1 MQKISILLLFSAYS
15 SILCSQFE
23 IEDLS
28 SKADKITPYD
38 TSYFIPDYQ
47 FTNAEVIKGLRGH
60 NLIFLDLPNEFQAMV
75 NGKLSASYSV
85 NKEEYL
91 FKPFTVKGFKK
102 IKYYDMLMCVNGND
116 TVYFKP
122 IISDKVIILE
132 GYNRFTKSLLGKYYS
147 TQNQTITDFSEAK
160 IKVAKNTEVV
170 LFNIKIAKISSFDF
184 GLKYSFKSLSDTI
197 VMVQEIFNYKE
208 AGTDFLGNLNF
219 TYDLVYNWN
228 LRNEE
233 NHNLIKNSKFKSYIA
248 KSQVTVGM
256 SEKEILLSWGAPDRF
271 MTRQGFDKVAV
282 YSTNDVL
289 IYYKNNKAIKIL

>member
-28 SKADKITPYD
+28 TKADKIIPYD
-38 TSYFIPDYQ
+38 TSYFTPDYQ
-47 FTNAEVIKGLRGH
+47 FSNAEVMKGLRGH
-60 NLIFLDLPNEFQAMV
+60 NLIFLDFPIVFQAMV
-75 NGKLSASYSV
+75 NGKLSSV
-85 NKEEYL
+85 NKKEYL
-91 FKPFTVKGFKK
+91 FKPFTVKEFKK
-102 IKYYDMLMCVNGND
+102 IKYWDMLVCVNGND
-116 TVYFKP
+116 TIYFKP
-122 IISDKVIILE
+122 SSSCKIIILE

-147 TQNQTITDFSEAK
+147 TQNQTITDFSETK
-160 IKVAKNTEVV
+160 IKVAKNTEAE
-170 LFNIKIAKISSFDF
+170 LFEIKIAKISSFDF
-184 GLKYSFKSLSDTI
+184 GLKYSFKTLSDTI
-197 VMVQEIFNYKE
+197 VMVQELFNYKKV
-208 AGTDFLGNLNF
+208 GTDFLGNLNF

-233 NHNLIKNSKFKSYIA
+233 NYNSIKTSKFKSFIA

-282 YSTNDVL
+282 YTINDVL
-289 IYYKNNKAIKIL
+289 IYYKNNKAVKIL